1 MNEPKPI
8 GAPRKRSAKKDSIE
22 QISFRISGR
31 TKRRFVSLLDQNGLE
46 IKQVLVEFIESYIE
60 FGGKVG
66 VVELEPRN
74 RSDRS

>member
-1 MNEPKPI
+1 MSEPKPI
-8 GAPRKRSAKKDSIE
+8 GAPRKRSAKKESIE

-60 FGGKVG
+60 FGGKIG
-66 VVELEPRN
+66 VVKLEPRTRN
-74 RSDRS
+74 GRS